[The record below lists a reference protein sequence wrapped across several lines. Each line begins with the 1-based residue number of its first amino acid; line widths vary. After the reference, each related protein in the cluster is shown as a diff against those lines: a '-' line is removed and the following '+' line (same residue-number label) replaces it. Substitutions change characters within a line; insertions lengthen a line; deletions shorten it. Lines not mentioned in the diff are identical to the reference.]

1 MSLNKNNEKF
11 NYKLIVMDDM
21 NQSYQTKIYSEV
33 KAEIFIKKGVPQ
45 KDYEEVLKWFFYQDS
60 IIPLKEKKSIKEIH
74 VYYEMRIFAVF
85 SEKHEKMFSNLKYI
99 AQNTGWYFYITGIKL
114 EEDEITEFIENSN
127 ISIRAL
133 ELSWELSQKLEV
145 FLDPI
150 GTEPNKNAY
159 LVKII
164 DDKSANIKNI
174 LLDAGIDETELLKLK
189 TKTETLD
196 LIFVSHAHR
205 DHTNGLLMLSNSYP
219 NTPIVCSRTTFE
231 FFLLYNWRLFL
242 QLKNGEIVED
252 KLLNN
257 IFFVKNEDFINID
270 DDNFFKFFYAGHM
283 PGALMLFFK
292 IHEFSFLYSGDF
304 NFYDNFPIA
313 GVRSNLERLPQ
324 KIDFLL
330 VDGAFSDTQFDA
342 PSYIFDGLRYILGLK
357 AKYRNKVLIGADYGS
372 TALVLFFTIFRFF
385 RSLQRAKGSN
395 VNRPSIYLSTRLK
408 RFFQIM
414 TYNKDDLHP
423 YFKNL
428 ILTEHNPFQSA
439 VIKWISSYSDLVEGL
454 SEKGGIF
461 ILDPPDLTYGW
472 IQKAFEVIS
481 QDKNNLIYLSGALRS
496 QVAIELTSGNNN
508 IQFENPKNGKSY
520 QINNKAEIWNRENPN
535 VILNL
540 HADSIQLE
548 KLIEHLL
555 PSQIC
560 FFQQDPRKLVKIR
573 NYLKGNSE
581 KFGEVLTSAV
591 YRHHKREMLIYSDI
605 RKYDMIMKS

>member
-1 MSLNKNNEKF
+1 MSLNKNNIRF
-11 NYKLIVMDDM
+11 NYKLIVIDGIK
-21 NQSYQTKIYSEV
+21 QSYQTKIYSEV
-33 KAEIFIKKGVPQ
+33 KAEIFINKGVPQ
-45 KDYEEVLKWFFYQDS
+45 KNHTEVLEWFFYHDT
-60 IIPLKEKKSIKEIH
+60 IIPQKEKKSIKEIH
-74 VYYEMRIFAVF
+74 VYHEMRIIAVF
-85 SEKHEKMFSNLKYI
+85 SEKHKKMFRNLRYI

-114 EEDEITEFIENSN
+114 EKDEITDFIEDSN
-127 ISIRAL
+127 ISIGPL
-133 ELSWELSQKLEV
+133 ELSWELSQKLEI

-159 LVKII
+159 LLKII
-164 DDKSANIKNI
+164 DNKSNIKYI
-174 LLDAGIDETELLKLK
+174 LLDAGIEETELLKLK
-189 TKTETLD
+189 SKTDKLD

-205 DHTNGLLMLSNSYP
+205 DHTRGLLLLSNSYP
-219 NTPIVCSRTTFE
+219 NTPIVCARTTFE
-231 FFLLYNWRLFL
+231 FFLLYNWRLFSK
-242 QLKNGEIVED
+242 LKNGEIIEENF
-252 KLLNN
+252 LNN
-257 IFFVKNEDFINID
+257 IFFVKNEDIIQID
-270 DDNFFKFFYAGHM
+270 DDDFFKFFYAGHM

-292 IHEFSFLYSGDF
+292 IHDFSFLYSGDF
-304 NFYDNFPIA
+304 SFYDNFPIA
-313 GVRSNLERLPQ
+313 GVRSNLELIPK

-385 RSLQRAKGSN
+385 RSLQRSKGSN

-439 VIKWISSYSDLVEGL
+439 VIKWISSYSDLIEGL

-461 ILDPPDLTYGW
+461 ILEPPDLSYGW

-496 QVAIELTSGNNN
+496 PSAIELISGNNN
-508 IQFENPKNGKSY
+508 IKFENPKNRKSY

-540 HADSIQLE
+540 HADSIQIE

-573 NYLKGNSE
+573 NYLKSNSE

-605 RKYDMIMKS
+605 RRW